1 MNYKTEKAFTSSLF
15 SPYQIRDI
23 AYRYCL
29 YLRNILVSSEHATL
43 SFLFQSLANEIV
55 YITRPMDKKKIM
67 FYNDKTANLSIDEE
81 FQKLWRSVAVE
92 NMDDQKIEEYL
103 EKQVRLSMCL

>member
-1 MNYKTEKAFTSSLF
+1 MNYKTGKAFTSSLF
-15 SPYQIRDI
+15 SPYQIRDK
-23 AYRYCL
+23 AYCF

-103 EKQVRLSMCL
+103 EKQVRL